1 MSSYRI
7 LIVDDEPIIR
17 LGLQQTIPWGK
28 YQIDKVE
35 IACDGLDA
43 IRIIDELGGI
53 DLVLSDV
60 RMPNMDGL
68 QLASYLH
75 KNHPQTKTM
84 LISGY
89 DEFAYAKKAIQSGV
103 KDYLLK
109 PVDINELESKVNTL
123 VNELEEEHNVK
134 NESRQKE
141 IKNTIFQQVYHFPED
156 TVNPNRYLDNK
167 IYPFISTV
175 KEYDKQTAH
184 LSEQGLASFNEQ
196 WKDTIEQ
203 TTKMLGFD
211 TVSIFVHCNQLLTCL
226 IQPIDSEINP
236 IQVAEIIKDK
246 HSFSFIWSDSVIN
259 VMDLKNKYN
268 QLKTVYDYL
277 PLIRE
282 HDVIFSNY
290 QMDRP
295 DMQTYPYKIEKEL
308 IDTLFHRK
316 PIQHNQVGKKIT
328 DLFDYFRSHSFLLQE
343 VQEVCSHMLK
353 VIMKEYEALLG
364 EISVK
369 LDCHFLKELDL
380 ILFNSYSSIQYL
392 FEQDLELIIKKLAHH
407 KIEKADW
414 LIKQAEEYIKEY
426 FRTTIKVQE
435 VADVINVSS
444 NYFSTL
450 FKQKTGE
457 NFNEYVNK
465 LRVDEAK
472 SLLINTPFKVS
483 EISRQVGFQEYK
495 YFVSVFKKFSGLTP
509 TNYRKLTAI
518 E

>member
-17 LGLQQTIPWGK
+17 LGLQRTIPWEK
-28 YQIDKVE
+28 YQIEKVE

-43 IRIIDELGGI
+43 IRKIDGLGGI

-109 PVDINELESKVNTL
+109 PVDINELESKVNSL
-123 VNELEEEHNVK
+123 VKELEAEQHVK
-134 NESRQKE
+134 NKTRQKE
-141 IKNTIFQQVYHFPED
+141 IRNIIFQQIYHFPEE
-156 TVNPNRYLDNK
+156 TISVNRYPDIK
-167 IYPFISTV
+167 IYPFISTL
-175 KEYDKQTAH
+175 KYDKKINQ
-184 LSEQGLASFNEQ
+184 LSEQGLTFFNQQ
-196 WKDTIEQ
+196 WKDTINQATE
-203 TTKMLGFD
+203 MLGFD
-211 TVSIFVHCNQLLTCL
+211 AVSIFVHRNQLLTCL
-226 IQPIDSEINP
+226 IQPIDSQTNP
-236 IQVAEIIKDK
+236 IEVAELITHK

-259 VMDLKNKYN
+259 VTDLKAKYN
-268 QLKTVYDYL
+268 QLKTIHNYL

-282 HDVIFSNY
+282 QDVIFSNY
-290 QMDRP
+290 QMDRS
-295 DMQTYPYKIEKEL
+295 DMQAYPYEIEREL
-308 IDTLFHRK
+308 IETLFRRK
-316 PIQHNQVGKKIT
+316 PLQHNQVEKWIT
-328 DLFDYFRSHSFLLQE
+328 TLFDYFRRHSFLLQE
-343 VQEVCSHMLK
+343 VQDVCNHMLK

-369 LDCHFLKELDL
+369 LDCHFLNDVDL
-380 ILFNSYSSIQYL
+380 FLYNSYSSIQYL
-392 FEQDLELIIKKLAHH
+392 FEQDLELIMKKLAHH
-407 KIEKADW
+407 KLEKADW
-414 LIKQAEEYIKEY
+414 LIKQAERYINEY

-465 LRVDEAK
+465 LRVEEAK

-483 EISRQVGFQEYK
+483 EISNQVGFQEYK